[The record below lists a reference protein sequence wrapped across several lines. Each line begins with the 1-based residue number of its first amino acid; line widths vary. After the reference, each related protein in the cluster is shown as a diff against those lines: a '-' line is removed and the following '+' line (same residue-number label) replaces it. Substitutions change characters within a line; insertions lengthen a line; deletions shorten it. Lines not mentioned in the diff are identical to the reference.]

1 MLLGKKYTRIKRMIN
16 AATIN
21 YVLTKPDGTEIK
33 FPRKLKM
40 LTVLALRGCAKKKV
54 VTRECIKFKNTHNL

>member
-1 MLLGKKYTRIKRMIN
+1 MLLGKRYTRIKRKIN

-33 FPRKLKM
+33 MPRKLNM
-40 LTVLALRGCAKKKV
+40 LTVLAFHGYSKKKAAI
-54 VTRECIKFKNTHNL
+54 TEATKFKNRHNL

>member
-1 MLLGKKYTRIKRMIN
+1 MILGKKYTRIKRKIN

-21 YVLTKPDGTEIK
+21 YVLTKPDGTKIK

-40 LTVLALRGCAKKKV
+40 LTVLAFYGCSNKKAA
-54 VTRECIKFKNTHNL
+54 TREALKFKNTHNL

>member
-1 MLLGKKYTRIKRMIN
+1 MLLGKKYTRIKRKIN

-40 LTVLALRGCAKKKV
+40 LTVLAFYGCANGKAAK
-54 VTRECIKFKNTHNL
+54 REALKFKNNYSL

>member
-1 MLLGKKYTRIKRMIN
+1 MLLGKKYTRIKRKIN

-21 YVLTKPDGTEIK
+21 YVLTKPDGTDIK

-40 LTVLALRGCAKKKV
+40 LTVLAFYGCANGKASIK
-54 VTRECIKFKNTHNL
+54 EALKFKNAHNL